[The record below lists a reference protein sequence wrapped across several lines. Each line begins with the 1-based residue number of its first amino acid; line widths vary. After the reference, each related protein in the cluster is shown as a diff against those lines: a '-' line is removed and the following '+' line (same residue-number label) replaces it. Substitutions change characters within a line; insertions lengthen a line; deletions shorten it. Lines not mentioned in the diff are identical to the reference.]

1 MRRFFQQRNDAP
13 KRVARN
19 GQNFTTQLSRLAAQG
34 LATLTHRL
42 CRIRSTS
49 CVDNPVGTG
58 DFFTNSPANLAPV
71 SATNFIHRL
80 VKRDS
85 TAVVENLHAA
95 ADSRIAEVPRRS
107 VCW

>member
-34 LATLTHRL
+34 FATLTHRL

-58 DFFTNSPANLAPV
+58 DFSPPPQRTL
-71 SATNFIHRL
+71 RQ
-80 VKRDS
+80 
-85 TAVVENLHAA
+85 
-95 ADSRIAEVPRRS
+95 
-107 VCW
+107 